1 MTVTVEI
8 PEAVTS
14 QMQLSSV
21 EIQRRA
27 LVGVVVEGYRRH
39 ELSRGQ
45 VSEMLDLSFS
55 ETAEL
60 LAEHGCGIGSDLT
73 FEDYSR
79 ELDEAKAFLNR

>member
-8 PEAVTS
+8 PDAVAR
-14 QMQLSSV
+14 QVHLSAAEV
-21 EIQRRA
+21 QHHA

-45 VSEMLDLSFS
+45 VSELLDLSFS

-60 LAEHGCGIGSDLT
+60 LAEHGCGIGSDMT
-73 FEDYSR
+73 FEEYER
-79 ELDEAKAFLNR
+79 EYEQARTFLKR